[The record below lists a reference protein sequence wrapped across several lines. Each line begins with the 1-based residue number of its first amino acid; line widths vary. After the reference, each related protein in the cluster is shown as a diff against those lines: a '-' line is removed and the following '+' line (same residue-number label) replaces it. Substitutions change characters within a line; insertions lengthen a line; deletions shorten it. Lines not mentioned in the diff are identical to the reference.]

1 VYFHP
6 RKEKPMSSTLPPK
19 PTGDP
24 GAGIGGGGSAVPG
37 GLGGGGSGGT
47 GGEPDGLPWEHR
59 AQLGLVS
66 AIVDTVKGVLM
77 EPATTFRA
85 MRKSGGVGEPL
96 VYAVLLGWVGGIF
109 GLVWQALISAIGPLA
124 GAGEGLEEYAE
135 GVIGIVVIAVLLPAF
150 IALGQFIGAAIVH
163 LFALMFGAGDK
174 GFEVTFRVMAYS
186 SGSTAVLNVVPIVGG
201 LAAWVWS
208 LIATIIGL
216 TEAQETSGG
225 KAAAAVLVPLLL
237 LCCCGIAVVIAL
249 VFAAGAADAF

>member
-1 VYFHP
+1 
-6 RKEKPMSSTLPPK
+6 MW
-19 PTGDP
+19 
-24 GAGIGGGGSAVPG
+24 
-37 GLGGGGSGGT
+37 
-47 GGEPDGLPWEHR
+47 PW
-59 AQLGLVS
+59 V
-66 AIVDTVKGVLM
+66 V
-77 EPATTFRA
+77 
-85 MRKSGGVGEPL
+85 GVGAAALSAHYCLTRAFMLEDAAVVMPIDFLRLPFIAVIGFIFYHEPL
-96 VYAVLLGWVGGIF
+96 ELWV
-109 GLVWQALISAIGPLA
+109 
-124 GAGEGLEEYAE
+124 
-135 GVIGIVVIAVLLPAF
+135 
-150 IALGQFIGAAIVH
+150 FIGAAIVH